1 MQLSP
6 ETIQVLK
13 NFSTINQSVLIEEG
27 NRLRTVSVMKNILAE
42 AQIVEEFPVQV
53 PIYDLSQFLNS
64 LSLVD
69 GANLEFGESSVMI
82 SNGSTSIE
90 YRYSDPSVITSP
102 PNKTITLPSEDVY
115 FTLYGDVLQRI
126 IKASSVLQLPDLAL
140 VGSGGVLSLELH
152 DKKQSSSSNRFR
164 VEVGSVEDDVNLQ
177 FRIENLKVL
186 PGDYDVIVSN
196 KLISRWSHHSIPVSY
211 WIALEP

>member
-13 NFSTINQSVLIEEG
+13 NFSTINQSIVIDQG

-42 AQIVEEFPVQV
+42 AEIIEEFPVSV

-64 LSLVD
+64 LNLVD

-90 YRYSDPSVITSP
+90 YRYSDPSVITAP
-102 PNKTITLPSEDVY
+102 PNKTISLPTEDVY
-115 FTLYGDVLQRI
+115 FTLYGDVLQKLV
-126 IKASSVLQLPDLAL
+126 KASSVLQLPDLAL
-140 VGSGGVLSLELH
+140 VGNGGVLSLELH
-152 DKKQSSSSNRFR
+152 DKKQSASSNRFK
-164 VEVGSVEDDVNLQ
+164 VEVGSVEDDVTLG

-196 KLISRWSHHSIPVSY
+196 KLISKWTHHSIPVSY